1 MTNQAGPTILLV
13 DDDPLI
19 RGLGRELLEN
29 LGYRVETAA
38 DGAEALKKYQQMG
51 GADLVVMDYYMPG
64 LKGGQVLREFKTL
77 DRRARVLVAS
87 GFISSQEAARLKEQ
101 GALGLI
107 HKPYRLT
114 ELARR
119 IRAAL
124 AARPGS

>member
-1 MTNQAGPTILLV
+1 MTNQAGATILLV

-87 GFISSQEAARLKEQ
+87 GFISTQEAARLKEQ

-107 HKPYRLT
+107 QKPYRLN

>member
-107 HKPYRLT
+107 QKPYRLT

>member
-1 MTNQAGPTILLV
+1 MTNQAGATILLV

-107 HKPYRLT
+107 QKPYRLT